1 MQDSIKRK
9 GLMLVLSSPSGAGKT
24 TIARALLAKDN
35 QVQLSVSVTTRP
47 IRKGEVHGKDY
58 HFENQKHFE
67 ERLQSGGFLEHAKVF
82 GNYYGTSKQSVEEII
97 TSGKDVL
104 LDIDWQGTQQLQEK
118 CAQDLITVFILPP
131 SIQALEDRL
140 NRRAT
145 DAKEVVE
152 QRMTESVFQ
161 ISHWPEYDYVII
173 NHDLDKSIKQIEL
186 ILKAERLK
194 RHRQVGLV
202 DFVNKMREKNS

>member
-145 DAKEVVE
+145 DTKEVVE
-152 QRMTESVFQ
+152 QRMTESLFQ

-173 NHDLDKSIKQIEL
+173 NRDLDKSIKQIEL

-202 DFVNKMREKNS
+202 DFVNKMRKKNS